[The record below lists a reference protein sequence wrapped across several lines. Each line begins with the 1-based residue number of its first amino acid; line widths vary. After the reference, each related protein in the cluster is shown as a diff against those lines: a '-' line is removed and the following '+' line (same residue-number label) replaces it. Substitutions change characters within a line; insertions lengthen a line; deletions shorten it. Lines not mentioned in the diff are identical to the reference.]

1 MRARGGMLVGVI
13 GEDSLPRPE
22 QGQQLNLG
30 KETVPRAAAT
40 VMLLR
45 GGAEAL
51 EVLLVQRNPQA
62 RFMGGVWVFPGG
74 AVEPEEQDADHP
86 CEIAAR
92 RELREEAGIELGAG
106 AELVQ
111 FSRWITPALVETRYD
126 TVFFLA
132 ELPTGQEVRV
142 DGKECVAHRWLT
154 PEDALAAYGA
164 GDLSLVF
171 PTIKHLQQL
180 TPFASAAE
188 LIERSRGKQ
197 IGPVQPKVIVE
208 SGTPRVVLPGEPG
221 Y

>member
-1 MRARGGMLVGVI
+1 MRARGDMLLGVI
-13 GEDSLPRPE
+13 GEDSLPLPE
-22 QGQQLNLG
+22 QGQKLNLG
-30 KETVPRAAAT
+30 KETVPRQAAT

-74 AVEPEEQDADHP
+74 AVEPEEQSSDHP
-86 CEIAAR
+86 YELAAR
-92 RELREEAGIELGAG
+92 RELREEAGIELGAD

-132 ELPTGQEVRV
+132 QLPAGQEARV
-142 DGKECVAHRWLT
+142 DGNECVEHRWLT
-154 PEDALAAYGA
+154 PDDALAAYAA
-164 GDLSLVF
+164 GELSLVF

-180 TPFASAAE
+180 TTFASAAE

-208 SGTPRVVLPGEPG
+208 SGRPRVVLPGEPG

>member
-1 MRARGGMLVGVI
+1 MLVGVI
-13 GEDSLPRPE
+13 GEDSLPRPAPGE
-22 QGQQLNLG
+22 RLNLG
-30 KETVPRAAAT
+30 QETVPRKAAT

-45 GGAEAL
+45 GGADAL

-74 AVEPEEQDADHP
+74 AVEPQEQSSDRPYEA
-86 CEIAAR
+86 AAR
-92 RELREEAGIELGAG
+92 RELREEADIELGAET
-106 AELVQ
+106 ELVQ
-111 FSRWITPALVETRYD
+111 FSRWITPALVQTRYD

-132 ELPTGQEVRV
+132 QLPAGQVASV
-142 DGKECVAHRWLT
+142 DGKECVAHRWST
-154 PEDALAAYGA
+154 PENALAAYAA
-164 GDLSLVF
+164 GELSLVF

-180 TPFASAAE
+180 APFTSAAE

>member
-1 MRARGGMLVGVI
+1 VWGR
-13 GEDSLPRPE
+13 
-22 QGQQLNLG
+22 
-30 KETVPRAAAT
+30 
-40 VMLLR
+40 R
-45 GGAEAL
+45 GGAPAL

-74 AVEPEEQDADHP
+74 AVEPEEQTAEHP
-86 CEIAAR
+86 YELAAR
-92 RELREEAGIELGAG
+92 RELREEAGIELAAD

-132 ELPTGQEVRV
+132 QLPADQEARV
-142 DGKECVAHRWLT
+142 DGNECVAHRWLT
-154 PEDALAAYGA
+154 PEHALAQYSA
-164 GDLSLVF
+164 GELSLVF

-180 TPFASAAE
+180 APFTSAAE
-188 LIERSRGKQ
+188 PIERSRGKQ

>member
-1 MRARGGMLVGVI
+1 MRARGDMLVGVI
-13 GEDSLPRPE
+13 GEDSLPRPAPGE
-22 QGQQLNLG
+22 RLNLG
-30 KETVPRAAAT
+30 QETVPRKAAT

-45 GGAEAL
+45 GGADAL

-74 AVEPEEQDADHP
+74 ALEPEEQASEHP
-86 CEIAAR
+86 YELAAR
-92 RELREEAGIELGAG
+92 RELREEASIELGAE

-132 ELPTGQEVRV
+132 ALPPGQDVEV
-142 DGKECVAHRWLT
+142 DGKECVAHRWLA
-154 PEDALAAYGA
+154 PDDALAAYA
-164 GDLSLVF
+164 ADELPLVF